1 MNFRIAL
8 LLAVAASFQ
17 SAAHAQVTPAVP
29 AATPVVAA
37 TDNKQALAAKL
48 VALQRGPE
56 MERMAFQLTSGAVQ
70 PAIQR
75 WAQKLE
81 TLPAAKQEKARDQ
94 LNAELKAHGDGV
106 RRLIE
111 DQMAKSADSK
121 LQSAYVERF
130 SESEMTQ
137 LVTLFESP
145 TFKKYQTMAPELGD
159 LWIKDVIEN
168 SRAAVLEKDKAFD
181 VKAASILGTDTAEKK
196 PAPKKK

>member
-1 MNFRIAL
+1 MKFRLAL
-8 LLAVAASFQ
+8 LLALAASFQ
-17 SAAHAQVTPAVP
+17 SAAHAQATPASAP
-29 AATPVVAA
+29 AAAPAVA

-75 WAQKLE
+75 WAEKLD
-81 TLPAAKQEKARDQ
+81 TLPVAKQEKARDQ
-94 LNAELKAHGDGV
+94 LNAELKIHGDSV

-111 DQMAKSADSK
+111 AQMAKSADSK
-121 LQSAYVERF
+121 LQAAYVERF
-130 SESEMTQ
+130 SEGEMTQ

-181 VKAASILGTDTAEKK
+181 AKAASILGTDAAEKK